1 MGIKILSNTKVTK
14 LEKKSDSVVA
24 TIDDGKGK
32 PQAVEFERV
41 ISAVGVVGNIENLG
55 LEKLGVKTDRGCVVI
70 DGYGKTNVPGIYA
83 IGDVAGP
90 PMLAHKAEH
99 EGVVCVEAIKGLHP
113 HAMDKNLIPGCT
125 YCHPQIASVG
135 LTEAK
140 AKEGG
145 REIRVGRFPFVGNG
159 KAIALGEDQGLIKV
173 VFDKKTGQLLGAHMI
188 GAEVTELIQGYVVA
202 MNLET
207 TEEELMHT
215 VFPHP
220 TLSEMMKEAVLDA
233 YGRVLNIYDDRHCER
248 ARSNPASL
256 PRQQSWIASSLTLAM
271 TRLDEAEIKQKEQS
285 VKDNDNL
292 TIERPTFVTHLEC
305 AMEGDH
311 YPADQIH
318 NLSKAG
324 KPLLVRYDLAGVKK
338 ALTKDALAQRPADM
352 WRYREMLPVRKVSDI
367 VSLGEVTTPLIRLPK
382 LSKKLG
388 GGEIIVKDEGR
399 LPTGSFKAR
408 GLVMAVS
415 MGKAL
420 GIKHM
425 AMPTNGN
432 AGAALAAYATSCG
445 IKTTI
450 FCPADT
456 PEVNVSEIELQGAT
470 VYRVNGLI
478 DDCGKIVG
486 EGKAKAGWFDTS
498 TLKEP
503 YRIEGKKT
511 MGLELAEQLGWDV
524 PDVIFYPTGGGTG
537 LIGMWKAF
545 AELEAIGFIGSKRP
559 RMVAVQASGC
569 APMVR
574 AFEAGTEH
582 APRWE
587 DAHTIASGI
596 RVPQAIGD
604 FLILRAVRE
613 SKGFAI
619 AVPDEKISA
628 ALNEVSREEGLLLC
642 PEGAATYA
650 AYKESLA
657 DGRVD
662 EK

>member
-1 MGIKILSNTKVTK
+1 M
-14 LEKKSDSVVA
+14 A
-24 TIDDGKGK
+24 
-32 PQAVEFERV
+32 
-41 ISAVGVVGNIENLG
+41 
-55 LEKLGVKTDRGCVVI
+55 
-70 DGYGKTNVPGIYA
+70 
-83 IGDVAGP
+83 
-90 PMLAHKAEH
+90 
-99 EGVVCVEAIKGLHP
+99 
-113 HAMDKNLIPGCT
+113 
-125 YCHPQIASVG
+125 
-135 LTEAK
+135 
-140 AKEGG
+140 
-145 REIRVGRFPFVGNG
+145 
-159 KAIALGEDQGLIKV
+159 
-173 VFDKKTGQLLGAHMI
+173 
-188 GAEVTELIQGYVVA
+188 
-202 MNLET
+202 
-207 TEEELMHT
+207 
-215 VFPHP
+215 
-220 TLSEMMKEAVLDA
+220 
-233 YGRVLNIYDDRHCER
+233 
-248 ARSNPASL
+248 
-256 PRQQSWIASSLTLAM
+256 
-271 TRLDEAEIKQKEQS
+271 
-285 VKDNDNL
+285 
-292 TIERPTFVTHLEC
+292 
-305 AMEGDH
+305 
-311 YPADQIH
+311 
-318 NLSKAG
+318 
-324 KPLLVRYDLAGVKK
+324 
-338 ALTKDALAQRPADM
+338 
-352 WRYREMLPVRKVSDI
+352 
-367 VSLGEVTTPLIRLPK
+367 
-382 LSKKLG
+382 KKLG

-420 GIKHM
+420 GIRHM

-450 FCPADT
+450 FCPAET

-524 PDVIFYPTGGGTG
+524 PDLIFYPTGGGTG

-574 AFEAGTEH
+574 AFENGAEH
-582 APRWE
+582 APRWKN
-587 DAHTIASGI
+587 AHTIASGI

-619 AVPDEKISA
+619 AVEDEKISA
-628 ALNEVSREEGLLLC
+628 ALKKSRARRGCCCARRARPPMPPTSKVLPTAVFRKTTVWCCSIARPDLNIRC
-642 PEGAATYA
+642 HPSRARSIVTNRSTTQSYSWPDQRA
-650 AYKESLA
+650 
-657 DGRVD
+657 
-662 EK
+662 